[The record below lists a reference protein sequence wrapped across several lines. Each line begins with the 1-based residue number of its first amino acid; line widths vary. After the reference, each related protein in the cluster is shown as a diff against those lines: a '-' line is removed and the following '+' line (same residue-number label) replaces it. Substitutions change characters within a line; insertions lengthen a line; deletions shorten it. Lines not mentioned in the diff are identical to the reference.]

1 MAISA
6 TVIKADLNISNI
18 DDHYYQTHH
27 LTLAKHPSENDTRM
41 MLRLIAFGLYADN
54 TLEFTRGLSSDDE
67 PELWQK
73 NLIDDIELWI
83 ELGQPDEKRLRKAC
97 HKADQVVVFSYG
109 ERASQ
114 SWWSNNQGKL
124 SQLENLTII
133 EMDTETYEQLQ
144 PFAQRHIKLNLTIQD
159 KTVFIS
165 DDLHSLE
172 WSPNIL
178 KS

>member
-18 DDHYYQTHH
+18 DDHYYQSHH

-41 MLRLIAFGLYADN
+41 ILRLIAFALYASD

-109 ERASQ
+109 DNASK
-114 SWWSNNQGKL
+114 SWWSANQGKL
-124 SQLENLTII
+124 SQLKNLRVI
-133 EMDTETYEQLQ
+133 EMDSESYEQLEQ
-144 PFAQRHIKLNLTIQD
+144 FAQRHIQLNFTMQD
-159 KTVFIS
+159 KTLFIS
-165 DDLHSLE
+165 DDNHSME
-172 WSPNIL
+172 WSPVIL
-178 KS
+178 QD